1 MPLGLPRPQEVESIP
16 DPKQLLRET
25 LAIASGLNGRRL
37 ERFRQRFPQHR
48 RQLLERIDAAGRIS
62 DVASWRAFNT
72 DLVAALKGL
81 SK

>member
-1 MPLGLPRPQEVESIP
+1 MTVRILFLGEGTSDSPIAAHI
-16 DPKQLLRET
+16 RET